1 MGPPSGPSTGPPS
14 QQVVIQQS
22 PSATPA
28 TPVQVTQ
35 SGSQVQVNIKPETS
49 GRTLISVYHRFGESP
64 NGDEAFNCDTK
75 DSVPPEPTPTQ
86 QQQQYQD
93 SQQLMSPP
101 PHHHQQI
108 PQQQIPP
115 Q

>member
-1 MGPPSGPSTGPPS
+1 MASMPNPNQAMPMSQQMPTPGMGPPSGPSTGPPS

-86 QQQQYQD
+86 QQQQYQVG
-93 SQQLMSPP
+93 
-101 PHHHQQI
+101 
-108 PQQQIPP
+108 
-115 Q
+115 